1 MCGWNYHL
9 LFFGGI
15 ITIEQ
20 ITCKKWVEI
29 ETMATWVKFSLTY
42 DQYWFI

>member
-1 MCGWNYHL
+1 MCGWNDHL

-15 ITIEQ
+15 IASEQ

-29 ETMATWVKFSLTY
+29 ETMAKGVK
-42 DQYWFI
+42 